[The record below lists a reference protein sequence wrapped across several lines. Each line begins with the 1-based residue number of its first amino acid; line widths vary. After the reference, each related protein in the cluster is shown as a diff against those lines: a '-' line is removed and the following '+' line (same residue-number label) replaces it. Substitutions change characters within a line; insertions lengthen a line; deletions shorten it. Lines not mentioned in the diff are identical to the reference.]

1 MLNFLRNSTEE
12 FAGYLVIEVGLVG
25 FGLAGK
31 SFHAP
36 VISAVPGLQLAAIV
50 QRTGDEAAKLYPDA
64 KIVHSLDELLA
75 ISTIRLVVIAT
86 PNQTHFAFAA
96 KCLQAGRDVVVD
108 KPFTTTLAE
117 ARELYQIAKKHGRM
131 LTVYHNR
138 RFDADFHAVRS
149 VLASGEL
156 GRVVRFE
163 SFYDRFRPTAK
174 PGAWR
179 EKPAPGSGVLFDL
192 APHLIDQALT
202 LFGTPASLCADIRT
216 EREGLVTD
224 DAFDLFLRY
233 KGALRVQLSATML
246 AATTRPRLR
255 IFATRGSLVKMDF
268 DPLEPT
274 LRAGPIPPGASWALE
289 KEENLAEL
297 TVVDN
302 GESVTRKVPSAGD
315 WRDFYVNVRDVLLK
329 KAELVVT
336 PTQVLNVM
344 LGLELALES
353 SKQQKPVAWTQL
365 TFSGV

>member
-1 MLNFLRNSTEE
+1 
-12 FAGYLVIEVGLVG
+12 VIEVGLVG

-36 VISAVPGLQLAAIV
+36 VISAVPGLHLAAIV

-64 KIVHSLDELLA
+64 KVVRSLDELLA
-75 ISTIRLVVIAT
+75 ISAIQLVVIAT
-86 PNQTHFAFAA
+86 PNQTHFPFAT

-117 ARELYQIAKKHGRM
+117 AVELYQIARKYGRV

-138 RFDADFHAVRS
+138 RFDADFHAVRG

-156 GRVVRFE
+156 GRVIRFE
-163 SFYDRFRPTAK
+163 SFYDRFRPSAK

-179 EKPAPGSGVLFDL
+179 EKPEPGSGVLFDL
-192 APHLIDQALT
+192 APHLIDQALN
-202 LFGTPASLCADIRT
+202 LFGTPVSLCADIRI
-216 EREGLVTD
+216 EREGFATD

-233 KGALRVQLSATML
+233 PGSLRVQLSATML

-255 IFATRGSLVKMDF
+255 IFGTRGSLVKMDF

-274 LRAGPIPPGASWALE
+274 LRAGPIPPDGSWVLE
-289 KEENLAEL
+289 KEENMAEL
-297 TVVDN
+297 TIVDN
-302 GESVTRKVPSAGD
+302 GKTVTRKVPSTGD
-315 WRDFYVNVRDVLLK
+315 WRDFYANVRDVLLK
-329 KAELVVT
+329 KAELIVT

-344 LGLELALES
+344 LGLELAMQS
-353 SKQQKPVAWTQL
+353 SGQQTSVAWPQE

>member
-1 MLNFLRNSTEE
+1 
-12 FAGYLVIEVGLVG
+12 VIEVGLVG

-31 SFHAP
+31 SFHAT
-36 VISAVPGLQLAAIV
+36 VIGAVPGLHLAAIV
-50 QRTGDEAAKLYPDA
+50 QRTGDEAGELYPGA
-64 KIVHSLDELLA
+64 KIVRKLDELLA
-75 ISTIRLVVIAT
+75 IDTIQLVVIAT
-86 PNQTHFAFAA
+86 PNQTHFPFAA

-117 ARELYQIAKKHGRM
+117 AKELYQIAKTYGRL

-138 RFDADFHAVRS
+138 RFDADFHAVRG

-156 GRVVRFE
+156 GRVIRFE
-163 SFYDRFRPTAK
+163 SFYDRFRPAAK

-179 EKPAPGSGVLFDL
+179 EKPEPGSGVLFDL
-192 APHLIDQALT
+192 APHLIDQTLT
-202 LFGTPASLCADIRT
+202 LFGTPISLCADIRT
-216 EREGLVTD
+216 EREGFATD

-233 KGALRVQLSATML
+233 TGALRVQLSATML

-255 IFATRGSLVKMDF
+255 ILGTRGSLVKMDF

-274 LRAGPIPPGASWALE
+274 LRAGPISPGGSWALE

-297 TVVDN
+297 TIVDN
-302 GESVTRKVPSAGD
+302 GQTVTRKVPSVGD
-315 WRDFYVNVRDVLLK
+315 WRDFYANVRDVILK

-344 LGLELALES
+344 LALELAMQS
-353 SKQQKPVAWTQL
+353 SKQQTSVAWPQE

>member
-1 MLNFLRNSTEE
+1 M
-12 FAGYLVIEVGLVG
+12 IEVGLVG

-36 VISAVPGLQLAAIV
+36 VISAVPGLHLAAIV
-50 QRTGDEAAKLYPDA
+50 QRMGDEAAKLYPDA
-64 KIVHSLDELLA
+64 KIVRSLEELLA
-75 ISTIRLVVIAT
+75 IDTIQLVVIAT
-86 PNQTHFAFAA
+86 PNQTHFPFAA

-117 ARELYQIAKKHGRM
+117 AVELYQIAKQCGRL

-138 RFDADFHAVRS
+138 RFDADFHAMRG

-156 GRVVRFE
+156 GRVIRFE
-163 SFYDRFRPTAK
+163 SFYDRFRPSAK

-179 EKPAPGSGVLFDL
+179 EKLEPGSGVLFDL

-202 LFGTPASLCADIRT
+202 LFGTPVSLCADIRI
-216 EREGLVTD
+216 EREGFATD
-224 DAFDLFLRY
+224 DAFDLFLHY
-233 KGALRVQLSATML
+233 PGALRVQLSATML

-255 IFATRGSLVKMDF
+255 IFGTRGSLVKMDF

-274 LRAGPIPPGASWALE
+274 LRAGAIPPGGSWVLE

-297 TVVDN
+297 TIIDN
-302 GESVTRKVPSAGD
+302 GRTITRKVLSAGD
-315 WRDFYVNVRDVLLK
+315 WRDFYANIRDVLLK
-329 KAELVVT
+329 KAELIVT

-344 LGLELALES
+344 LALELAMQS
-353 SKQQKPVAWTQL
+353 SKQQTSLAWPQE
-365 TFSGV
+365 TFPGV